1 MVKQLRYAHSAV
13 IFKRIT
19 ILSLWIFR
27 LLTPQNL
34 KTAIAF
40 PWLLPLFSQNTGKKH
55 SQQYEQSQSSLL
67 WIESCHKRKG
77 YLFFSH
83 RSVCLS
89 WSDLSCFQ
97 YQHQWDRCM
106 SACRRASRRLPWGN
120 WQHQRFREKSIRR
133 SLTFPSEIPIPVWR
147 RDACQSNGSFWYN
160 IYLFWPSVYSTWNLL
175 LKNRQAIRCYRTA
188 CLMATQESVHR
199 NQYVFPRLLHT
210 HYNNKISG
218 THSHDLPL

>member
-40 PWLLPLFSQNTGKKH
+40 PWLLPLFSQNTGKKR

-147 RDACQSNGSFWYN
+147 RDACQSNGWIFCQGSGKEPGN
-160 IYLFWPSVYSTWNLL
+160 LPGRQTAASKPGHPAGIYP
-175 LKNRQAIRCYRTA
+175 
-188 CLMATQESVHR
+188 VHKQ
-199 NQYVFPRLLHT
+199 NGIPEMFAPW
-210 HYNNKISG
+210 
-218 THSHDLPL
+218 